1 MPIEV
6 DEFEEAPENAL
17 EIDRDTNKWEV
28 VEFLLKNR
36 EKAFTPKEVEQEVDV
51 PEGSAGVILSRLEE
65 KGIVR
70 HKGKYWAIERDDR
83 LAGLSGMMMSTE
95 TLNEELGEEDIS
107 EWAEHAEEDV
117 EEGL

>member
-6 DEFEEAPENAL
+6 DEFEEAPDDAL
-17 EIDRDTNKWEV
+17 EIDRGTNKWAV
-28 VEFLLKNR
+28 VEFLIEHS
-36 EKAFTPKEVEQEVDV
+36 EKAFTPKEIESEVDV
-51 PEGSAGVILSRLEE
+51 PEGSVGVILSRLEE

-70 HKGKYWAIERDDR
+70 HKGKYWTLERDDK
-83 LAGLSGMMMSTE
+83 LAGLSAMLASTQA
-95 TLNEELGEEDIS
+95 LNDELGEEDIS

>member
-17 EIDRDTNKWEV
+17 EIDRDTNKWTV
-28 VEFLLKNR
+28 VEFLLEHS
-36 EKAFTPKEVEQEVDV
+36 EKAFTPKEIENEVDV
-51 PEGSAGVILSRLEE
+51 PDGGVGVILSRLEE

-70 HKGKYWAIERDDR
+70 HKGKYWTLETDDR
-83 LAGLSGMMMSTE
+83 VAGISAMLASTKA
-95 TLNEELGEEDIS
+95 LNDELGSEELS